1 MTSFFSWLKKNFVNI
16 ILSVILTAGLGL
28 IAYPTVSDWY
38 NSYHQSYDV
47 MNYADT
53 VAQMEKKQLD
63 TIWKNAELYNQEE
76 FVYGNTWNPDDRM
89 LARYLKE
96 LNIDD
101 TGMMG
106 YIVIPKIDVKLPL
119 YHTTEEK
126 VLQRGIGH
134 LSGTSLP
141 VGGKGTHC
149 VVSGHRG
156 LPTSRLLTDLDKMVV
171 GDKFQLNI
179 LNRTLSY
186 EVDQIRIVEPEDFSQ
201 LQIDP
206 EQDYVTLFTCTPYG
220 INSHRLLVRGHRI
233 KTANGSVDVPSDAMQ
248 YEPVLIAPFFAAPVL
263 LLGLVWLLLTT
274 SSRRRLRRSREK
286 ALSEVMDGTGTV
298 VSGEGLA
305 RQTKKTGESRN
316 RRTKKNGEGPDRRA
330 KKTGD
335 SRDRQTKT
343 AGENRENQKGRIRK
357 DRDHRNSNR
366 KN

>member
-1 MTSFFSWLKKNFVNI
+1 MRKNIINI
-16 ILSVILTAGLGL
+16 ILGLILTAGLGL

-53 VAQMEKKQLD
+53 VAKMEKEQLD
-63 TIWKNAELYNQEE
+63 RIWEGAERYNEEE
-76 FVYGNTWNPDDRM
+76 FDYGNSWKPTDSM
-89 LARYLKE
+89 LTRYLKE

-106 YIVIPKIDVKLPL
+106 YVVIPKIDVKLPL
-119 YHTTEEK
+119 YHTTEEN

-141 VGGKGTHC
+141 VGGEGTHC

-156 LPTSRLLTDLDKMVV
+156 LPTSRLLTDLDKLVV

-179 LNRTLSY
+179 LDRTLSY
-186 EVDQIRIVEPEDFSQ
+186 EVDQIRIVEPGDFSQ
-201 LQIDP
+201 LEIVP
-206 EQDYVTLFTCTPYG
+206 EMDYVTLFTCTPYG

-263 LLGLVWLLLTT
+263 FLGLVWLLLTT
-274 SSRRRLRRSREK
+274 SSRRRLRHSREK

-298 VSGEGLA
+298 VSGEGRA
-305 RQTKKTGESRN
+305 RQTKKNGESRN
-316 RRTKKNGEGPDRRA
+316 RRPKKSSEGQDRRA
-330 KKTGD
+330 KKI
-335 SRDRQTKT
+335 
-343 AGENRENQKGRIRK
+343 GENRSRQARKAGESRENPKGRIRK
-357 DRDHRNSNR
+357 DRDRRDSNR

>member
-1 MTSFFSWLKKNFVNI
+1 MRSVLKWLKKN
-16 ILSVILTAGLGL
+16 ILNTILILVFLAGIGL

-38 NSYHQSYDV
+38 NSYHQSFAV
-47 MNYADT
+47 MNYADS
-53 VAQMEKKQLD
+53 VAQLEKEQLD
-63 TIWKNAELYNQEE
+63 AMWESALEYNREV
-76 FVYGNTWNPDDRM
+76 FAKGNVWDLSEKT
-89 LARYLKE
+89 LARYMKE
-96 LNIDD
+96 LRLDEDGI
-101 TGMMG
+101 MG

-119 YHTTEEK
+119 YHTTDEK
-126 VLQRGIGH
+126 VLQKGIGH

-141 VGGKGTHC
+141 VGGEGTHC

-156 LPTSRLLTDLDKMVV
+156 LPTSRLFTDLDKMVV

-179 LNRTLSY
+179 LDKTLFY

-206 EQDYVTLFTCTPYG
+206 EMDYCTLFTCTPYG
-220 INSHRLLVRGHRI
+220 INTHRLLVRGHRI

-298 VSGEGLA
+298 VSGEG
-305 RQTKKTGESRN
+305 RDWQIKKTGESRN
-316 RRTKKNGEGPDRRA
+316 RRA
-330 KKTGD
+330 KKTGE

-343 AGENRENQKGRIRK
+343 TGENRENQKGRIRK
-357 DRDHRNSNR
+357 DRDHRDSNR

>member
-1 MTSFFSWLKKNFVNI
+1 MRSVLSWLKKNIVNM
-16 ILSVILTAGLGL
+16 ILVITLLAGIGL

-38 NSYHQSYDV
+38 NSYHQSYTV
-47 MNYADT
+47 MKYADT
-53 VAQMEKKQLD
+53 ISAMKKEEIDAAWESAEQYNIEVLKRGNIWQPTEEMLD
-63 TIWKNAELYNQEE
+63 AY
-76 FVYGNTWNPDDRM
+76 M
-89 LARYLKE
+89 KE
-96 LNIDD
+96 LNVDG
-101 TGMMG
+101 TGIMG
-106 YIVIPKIDVKLPL
+106 YIQIPKIDVQIPL
-119 YHTTEEK
+119 YHTTNER

-141 VGGKGTHC
+141 VGGTGTHC

-156 LPTSRLLTDLDKMVV
+156 LPTARLFTDLDKLVV

-179 LNRTLSY
+179 LGKTLSY

-201 LQIDP
+201 LQIDS

-220 INSHRLLVRGHRI
+220 INTHRLLVRGHRI

-298 VSGEGLA
+298 VSGEGRA
-305 RQTKKTGESRN
+305 RQTKKTGESR
-316 RRTKKNGEGPDRRA
+316 KPRA
-330 KKTGD
+330 KKTGE

-343 AGENRENQKGRIRK
+343 DGENRENQKGRIRK
-357 DRDHRNSNR
+357 DRDYRDSNR